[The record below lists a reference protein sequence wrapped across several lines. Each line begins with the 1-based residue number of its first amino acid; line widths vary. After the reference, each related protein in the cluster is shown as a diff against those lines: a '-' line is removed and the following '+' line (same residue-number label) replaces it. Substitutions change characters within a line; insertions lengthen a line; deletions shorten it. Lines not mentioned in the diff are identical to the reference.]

1 MCVCVLGGSRVFI
14 ILTEGEGE
22 EVVGLDDP
30 VPHAS
35 QQRGEESMRGE
46 RSPL

>member
-1 MCVCVLGGSRVFI
+1 MCVCVGCSRVFI

-22 EVVGLDDP
+22 EVVGLDAL

-35 QQRGEESMRGE
+35 QQRGKESMRGE